1 MSLPHDNRLPPEVP
15 LEIEL
20 QESTKRTPQDEQP
33 HEDATQPAVQQEAAP
48 GERSLAGDPISLA
61 GSVPPAWP
69 SPPQKKQM
77 PEDLRVSWSWLH
89 FIAFILFGI
98 VSLAAVQI
106 VLLLHY
112 VPARS
117 ISNQREL
124 ERIVLSKPQL
134 AVGTMVIWYGLV
146 LLFLYVTVAVF
157 HNVPFW
163 QSLGWRKIGWR
174 EGRWPKSPWL
184 YLGCGGVLSVLVFI
198 VTAKMQPP
206 ENIPIEELFHY
217 KDTALLFMAMAVL
230 VAPLVEETVFRGY
243 LYPLFAK
250 SFGVVASILI
260 TGTLFGL
267 MHGAQ
272 LGWTWELVSVLICV
286 GVVFTFVRART
297 GSVFASFLL
306 HLGYNTTI
314 AIFTILGTEGFSKI
328 PPH

>member
-1 MSLPHDNRLPPEVP
+1 MSLPDDDQLPPEP
-15 LEIEL
+15 PRQTEL
-20 QESTKRTPQDEQP
+20 QESAKPPLQNQQTHT
-33 HEDATQPAVQQEAAP
+33 DATQFVAQPEEPPQERP
-48 GERSLAGDPISLA
+48 LAGDPIDLA
-61 GSVPPAWP
+61 AGATPVWP
-69 SPPQKKQM
+69 SRPQTKQV
-77 PEDLRVSWSWLH
+77 PEDLRVPWSWLH
-89 FIAFILFGI
+89 LIVFALFG
-98 VSLAAVQI
+98 VFSLAAVQI
-106 VLLLHY
+106 GLLLHY
-112 VPARS
+112 VSPRS
-117 ISNQREL
+117 LSNQREL
-124 ERIVLSKPQL
+124 ERIVLAKPQL
-134 AVGTMVIWYGLV
+134 AVGTMVIWYALV
-146 LLFLYVTVAVF
+146 LLFLYVTLAVF

-163 QSLGWRKIGWR
+163 RSLGWRRIGWR

-184 YLGCGGVLSVLVFI
+184 YLGAGCALSVLVFI

-217 KDTALLFMAMAVL
+217 KNTALLFMAMAVL

-314 AIFTILGTEGFSKI
+314 AVFTILGTEGFSKI
-328 PPH
+328 PTH

>member
-1 MSLPHDNRLPPEVP
+1 MSWPDDNRLPPEP
-15 LEIEL
+15 SAQTEL
-20 QESTKRTPQDEQP
+20 PESTTLSAP
-33 HEDATQPAVQQEAAP
+33 HEQAHIDASAAQPEVPPAE
-48 GERSLAGDPISLA
+48 GSLPGDPISLA
-61 GSVPPAWP
+61 ASAPSAWP
-69 SPPQKKQM
+69 LAPQSKQV
-77 PEDLRVSWSWLH
+77 PEDLRVPWSWLH
-89 FIAFILFGI
+89 FIVFVLFGI
-98 VSLAAVQI
+98 FSLGVVQV
-106 VLLLHY
+106 VLLLQY
-112 VPARS
+112 VPPKS
-117 ISNQREL
+117 LSSQKEL
-124 ERIVLSKPQL
+124 ERVVLSKPQL
-134 AVGTMVIWYGLV
+134 AVGTMVIWYALV

-163 QSLGWRKIGWR
+163 QSLGWRRIGWR

-184 YLGCGGVLSVLVFI
+184 YLGGGCVLSVLVFV
-198 VTAKMQPP
+198 VTAKMQAP

-217 KDTALLFMAMAVL
+217 KNTALLFMAMAVL

-260 TGTLFGL
+260 TGILFGL

-314 AIFTILGTEGFSKI
+314 AVFTILGTEGFSKI